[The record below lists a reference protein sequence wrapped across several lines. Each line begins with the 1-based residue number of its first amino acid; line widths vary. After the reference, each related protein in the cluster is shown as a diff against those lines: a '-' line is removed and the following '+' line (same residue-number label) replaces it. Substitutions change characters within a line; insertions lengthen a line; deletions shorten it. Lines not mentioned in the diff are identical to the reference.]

1 MDSMNGEH
9 GMNALKP
16 KSKFRLL
23 LAFALSLIV
32 SLAQRATAQ
41 NLPDYMN
48 VITGN
53 GAPSTKT
60 EVAEQNVLALNIA
73 MFGLYDDAQ
82 MKLQR
87 NFLAQH
93 PVIMALFS
101 NQGGKL
107 TLFRPGKTPLE
118 APQVPIRYQ
127 VYKSVGHSALAVF
140 ELVGSHLGT
149 VSDHSWTA
157 PMRTFLASNQ
167 VALDSLDAVDL
178 SADARENQRNI
189 LSANIKFMDAC
200 LSKGSYTFADIQ
212 QDAQEV
218 KPLLARNVWLGAST
232 QVEHWMKVVKDW
244 KEMLGPDWDKTYG
257 VSNTLYVARQNYILF
272 SVLAQFFGR
281 DAMNTRLFLFET
293 SQFVTTPDQMLDV
306 LIRTVAGRPVGQVF
320 FGNYYLMDYELMGG
334 DGRKAIQE
342 EDKKYGMPVFLPPAV
357 PFHSNE
363 WPFRI
368 DPSQGEGPTTIEDI
382 K

>member
-1 MDSMNGEH
+1 MLYERLMR
-9 GMNALKP
+9 
-16 KSKFRLL
+16 KFRFVLFGTL
-23 LAFALSLIV
+23 ALSILSGVV
-32 SLAQRATAQ
+32 SSRASAQA
-41 NLPDYMN
+41 LPDYMD
-48 VITGN
+48 VIVGN
-53 GAPSTKT
+53 GAPATKSQ
-60 EVAEQNVLALNIA
+60 VAEQNVLALDLA

-82 MKLQR
+82 AKFQK
-87 NFLAQH
+87 NFLAEH

-107 TLFRPGKTPLE
+107 TLYRPGKAPLD

-149 VSDHSWTA
+149 VADQSWVG
-157 PMRTFLASNQ
+157 PMRAFRASNQ
-167 VALDSLDAVDL
+167 TALDSLDAVDL
-178 SADARENQRNI
+178 SAEARENQRKVI
-189 LSANIKFMDAC
+189 ASNIKFMDAC

-212 QDAQEV
+212 QYADEV
-218 KPLLARNVWLGAST
+218 KPWLQKNITWGATT
-232 QVEHWMKVVKDW
+232 QVEHWMKVIKDW

-257 VSNTLYVARQNYILF
+257 VSNTLYVARQNNVIF
-272 SVLAQFFGR
+272 STLAQFFGK

-306 LIRTVAGRPVGQVF
+306 LIRTVADRSVGKVF
-320 FGNYYLMDYELMGG
+320 FGSYYLMDYELMGG
-334 DGRKAIQE
+334 DARVAIADQ
-342 EDKKYGMPVFLPPAV
+342 DKKYGMTVFLPPAV

-368 DPSQGEGPTTIEDI
+368 DPSQGEGPATIQEI

>member
-1 MDSMNGEH
+1 MLMR
-9 GMNALKP
+9 
-16 KSKFRLL
+16 KSKFRLSA
-23 LAFALSLIV
+23 AFAVTLIV
-32 SLAQRATAQ
+32 SFAIGGRANAQSASDQ
-41 NLPDYMN
+41 SLPDYMN
-48 VITGN
+48 VIVGN
-53 GAPSTKT
+53 GAPAAKSQ
-60 EVAEQNVLALNIA
+60 VAEQNVLALDIA

-82 MKLQR
+82 AKFQK

-107 TLFRPGKTPLE
+107 TLYRPGKAPLE
-118 APQVPIRYQ
+118 ASQVPIRYQ

-140 ELVGSHLGT
+140 ELAGSHLGT
-149 VSDHSWTA
+149 VSDQSWMGQ
-157 PMRTFLASNQ
+157 MRAFRASNQ
-167 VALDSLDAVDL
+167 TALDSLDAIDL
-178 SADARENQRNI
+178 SADARESQRKI
-189 LSANIKFMDAC
+189 LKGNLKFMDLC

-212 QDAQEV
+212 QYAQEV
-218 KPLLARNVWLGAST
+218 KPYLAKDVWLGATT

-257 VSNTLYVARQNYILF
+257 VSNTLYVARQNNVLF
-272 SVLAQFFGR
+272 SVLAQFFGK

-293 SQFVTTPDQMLDV
+293 SQFVTTPEQMLDV
-306 LIRTVAGRPVGQVF
+306 LIRTVADRSVGQAF

-334 DGRKAIQE
+334 DGRKAIQT
-342 EDKKYGMPVFLPPAV
+342 EDKKYGIPVFLPPAV
-357 PFHSNE
+357 PFHSTE

-368 DPSQGEGPTTIEDI
+368 DPSQGEGPATIEDI